1 MTSARR
7 LREFWESRQPREQR
21 VLRVGAGSL
30 LLLLIWLLLIE
41 PAIEGRSYWQ
51 QALPR
56 LRGQLA
62 QMRAIASEIAALPAR
77 PASAPAVDFSRA
89 SLERTLKDKGLPVQS
104 LTVSDSGVTAHF
116 VNVNLTALMEWLQ
129 QTQSSERLIV
139 NEASITARDHPGR
152 VDARLNLQRAQ

>member
-56 LRGQLA
+56 WRGQLA

-77 PASAPAVDFSRA
+77 PASAPSAEPPPPEAVRRQA
-89 SLERTLKDKGLPVQS
+89 P
-104 LTVSDSGVTAHF
+104 A
-116 VNVNLTALMEWLQ
+116 
-129 QTQSSERLIV
+129 
-139 NEASITARDHPGR
+139 TAR
-152 VDARLNLQRAQ
+152 ARRRAAGAS